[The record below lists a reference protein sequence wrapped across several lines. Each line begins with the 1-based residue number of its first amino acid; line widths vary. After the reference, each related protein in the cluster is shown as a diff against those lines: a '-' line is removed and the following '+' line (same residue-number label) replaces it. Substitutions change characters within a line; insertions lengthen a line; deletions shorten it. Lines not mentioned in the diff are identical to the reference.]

1 MNYFKVF
8 LYGVTLLV
16 LAFSQ
21 NNLTLE
27 EAIEIAMNNSP
38 AIRQSKLNLERS
50 RELLNAENARLKSN
64 FSLNLTPFYYNKDRT
79 FQDYVSQWYNTETK
93 QSSGIFTISQP
104 IKWTDATFSINNR
117 FSYQDHN
124 SWTDETGTPT
134 KTFDNRLYLSLE
146 QPLFTYNRTM
156 LQIKELELDYENAT
170 LNFNIQ
176 QLAIEQQVAQS
187 FYSVY
192 QQDMSL
198 QISQEEYENQ
208 KNSHAIIKNKVD
220 AGLAAMEE
228 FYQAELNLANSNLQ
242 LQNAQV
248 TLDNQLDQLKILLG
262 IPIEEEIKVVE
273 DISHQAVEVNLDQ
286 AIQFALNNR
295 MELRQYE
302 MNIQNAYHNLT
313 RTKAL
318 NEFRGSLSLTY
329 GIIGNDEKLD
339 NIYQTPTKNEQL
351 SLSFNIPLYD
361 WGERNSR
368 IKASEATIQ
377 AAKWDDEDFRNNIV
391 LNIRSAYRQL
401 QQLLGQIEIERQ
413 NVRNAQLTYDI
424 NLERYANGDLTSIDL
439 NLIQNQLSQSKIN
452 QIASLIQYRLGLL
465 DMKVLTLYDFR
476 KNEPV
481 FQNNDQLPM
490 NNDQ

>member
-1 MNYFKVF
+1 MNYIKVF
-8 LYGVTLLV
+8 LYGITI
-16 LAFSQ
+16 LALAYTQ

-50 RELLNAENARLKSN
+50 RELLNAQNASLKSN
-64 FSLNLTPFYYNKDRT
+64 FSLRLTPFFYNKDRS

-93 QSSGIFTISQP
+93 QSSGTFTIAQP

-117 FSYQDHN
+117 FSYQDHLSDFN
-124 SWTDETGTPT
+124 DTRT
-134 KTFDNRLYLSLE
+134 KNFENRLYLSLE

-156 LQIKELELDYENAT
+156 LDIKELELDYENAT

-176 QLAIEQQVAQS
+176 QLAIEQQVASS

-198 QISQEEYENQ
+198 QISREEYENQ

-228 FYQAELNLANSNLQ
+228 LYQAELNLANSDLQ

-273 DISHQAVEVNLDQ
+273 DISHQAVDVNLER
-286 AIQFALNNR
+286 AIAYALQNR

-302 MNIQNAYHNLT
+302 INIQNSYNNLI

-318 NEFRGSLSLTY
+318 NEFRGDLALTY
-329 GIIGNDEKLD
+329 GIVGTDEKFN
-339 NIYQTPTKNEQL
+339 NIYETPTKNEQI

-377 AAKWDDEDFRNNIV
+377 AAKWDDEDFRNTIV

-476 KNEPV
+476 RGKPVFRDIQTGDKNE
-481 FQNNDQLPM
+481 
-490 NNDQ
+490 

>member
-1 MNYFKVF
+1 MNCIKVLF
-8 LYGVTLLV
+8 LSIITITVAPT
-16 LAFSQ
+16 Q
-21 NNLTLE
+21 TNLSLE
-27 EAIEIAMNNSP
+27 DAIEIAMNNSP

-64 FSLNLTPFYYNKDRT
+64 FSLNLTPFYYNKDRA
-79 FQDYVSQWYNTETK
+79 FQDFYSEWYNTETK

-117 FSYQDHN
+117 FSYQDHFSSGIN
-124 SWTDETGTPT
+124 SERT

-156 LQIKELELDYENAT
+156 LSLKELELDYENAT

-176 QLAIEQQVAQS
+176 QLAIEQSVAQR

-192 QQDMSL
+192 QQDMGL
-198 QISQEEYENQ
+198 QIAREEYENQ
-208 KNSHAIIKNKVD
+208 KKSHEIIKNKVD
-220 AGLAAMEE
+220 AGLAAKEE
-228 FYQAELNLANSNLQ
+228 FYQAELNLANSDLQ
-242 LQNAQV
+242 LQNAKV
-248 TLDNQLDQLKILLG
+248 TLDNQIDQFKILLG
-262 IPIEEEIKVVE
+262 IPIEQEIKIIE
-273 DISHQAVEVNLDQ
+273 DISHQAVEVDLDQ
-286 AIQFALNNR
+286 AIDFALHNR

-302 MNIQNAYHNLT
+302 INIQSAYYNLT
-313 RTKAL
+313 RTKAM

-368 IKASEATIQ
+368 IKASEASIQ
-377 AAKWDDEDFRNNIV
+377 AAKWNDEDYRNDII
-391 LNIRSAYRQL
+391 LNIRSAFRQL

-439 NLIQNQLSQSKIN
+439 NIYQNQLSQSKN
-452 QIASLIQYRLGLL
+452 NLIASLIQYRLGLL
-465 DMKVLTLYDFR
+465 DLKVLTLYDFR
-476 KNEPV
+476 KNAPV
-481 FQNNDQLPM
+481 FKDAGDKNE
-490 NNDQ
+490 

>member
-1 MNYFKVF
+1 MNCIKVLF
-8 LYGVTLLV
+8 IGIISLMPA
-16 LAFSQ
+16 LAQ
-21 NNLTLE
+21 TNLTLE

-38 AIRQSKLNLERS
+38 NIRQSKLNLERS

-64 FSLNLTPFYYNKDRT
+64 FSLRLDPFSYNKDRS
-79 FQDYVSQWYNTETK
+79 FDDRFSEWYNSELK
-93 QSSGIFTISQP
+93 QSSGTFTISQP

-117 FSYQDHN
+117 FGYQEHR
-124 SWTDETGTPT
+124 SWTDETTTPT
-134 KTFDNRLYLSLE
+134 KTYDNRLYLRLE

-156 LQIKELELDYENAT
+156 LDLKELELDYENAT

-176 QLAIEQQVAQS
+176 QLAIEQSVAQS
-187 FYSVY
+187 FYNVY

-198 QISQEEYENQ
+198 QIAREEYENQ
-208 KNSHAIIKNKVD
+208 KKSHAIIKNKVD
-220 AGLAAMEE
+220 AGLVAMEE
-228 FYQAELNLANSNLQ
+228 FYQAELNLANSDLQ
-242 LQNAQV
+242 WQNAQV

-273 DISHQAVEVNLDQ
+273 DISHQAVEVDLEQ
-286 AIQFALNNR
+286 AITFALNNR

-302 MNIQNAYHNLT
+302 MNIQNSYYNLT

-318 NEFRGSLSLTY
+318 NEFRGDLALTY
-329 GIIGNDEKLD
+329 GIVGTDEKFND
-339 NIYQTPTKNEQL
+339 IYQRPTRNEQL
-351 SLSFNIPLYD
+351 SISFNIPLYD
-361 WGERNSR
+361 WGEKKSR
-368 IKASEATIQ
+368 IKASEASIQ
-377 AAKWDDEDFRNNIV
+377 AAKWNEEDLRNDIV

-401 QQLLGQIEIERQ
+401 QQLFGQIEIERQ

-439 NLIQNQLSQSKIN
+439 NIYQNQLSQSKIN

-476 KNEPV
+476 KDEPV
-481 FQNNDQLPM
+481 FKDVNNLESVD
-490 NNDQ
+490 

>member
-1 MNYFKVF
+1 
-8 LYGVTLLV
+8 
-16 LAFSQ
+16 
-21 NNLTLE
+21 
-27 EAIEIAMNNSP
+27 
-38 AIRQSKLNLERS
+38 
-50 RELLNAENARLKSN
+50 
-64 FSLNLTPFYYNKDRT
+64 
-79 FQDYVSQWYNTETK
+79 
-93 QSSGIFTISQP
+93 
-104 IKWTDATFSINNR
+104 
-117 FSYQDHN
+117 
-124 SWTDETGTPT
+124 
-134 KTFDNRLYLSLE
+134 
-146 QPLFTYNRTM
+146 
-156 LQIKELELDYENAT
+156 
-170 LNFNIQ
+170 
-176 QLAIEQQVAQS
+176 
-187 FYSVY
+187 
-192 QQDMSL
+192 
-198 QISQEEYENQ
+198 
-208 KNSHAIIKNKVD
+208 
-220 AGLAAMEE
+220 
-228 FYQAELNLANSNLQ
+228 
-242 LQNAQV
+242 
-248 TLDNQLDQLKILLG
+248 
-262 IPIEEEIKVVE
+262 
-273 DISHQAVEVNLDQ
+273 
-286 AIQFALNNR
+286 
-295 MELRQYE
+295 
-302 MNIQNAYHNLT
+302 
-313 RTKAL
+313 
-318 NEFRGSLSLTY
+318 
-329 GIIGNDEKLD
+329 LD